1 VIVSAYASK
10 HFGWRTSIFL
20 AIGITAFCILIFLK
34 GLGIPLPIL
43 GSWFG
48 Q

>member
-1 VIVSAYASK
+1 V
-10 HFGWRTSIFL
+10 L
-20 AIGITAFCILIFLK
+20 TAFCILIFLK

-48 Q
+48 G